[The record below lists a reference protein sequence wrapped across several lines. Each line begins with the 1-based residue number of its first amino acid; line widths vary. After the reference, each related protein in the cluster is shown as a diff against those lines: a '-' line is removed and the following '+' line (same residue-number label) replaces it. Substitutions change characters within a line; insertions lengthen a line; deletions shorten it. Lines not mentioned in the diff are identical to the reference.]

1 MDARRGAGTRR
12 EQKQNIA
19 HETQAEHQM
28 TSAKR
33 VGHKSEGDAAA
44 LGGFDV
50 SMRIVIGPKKL
61 GIGGPIL

>member
-1 MDARRGAGTRR
+1 
-12 EQKQNIA
+12 
-19 HETQAEHQM
+19 
-28 TSAKR
+28 
-33 VGHKSEGDAAA
+33 